1 MDKGY
6 FYFKMRSILKLLLLL
21 LLITPVFGQ
30 GDHIVYLIGD
40 AGEDSIPGLALES
53 LRKEITEHP
62 NSTTI
67 FLGDNIYPR
76 GSYKENSSKGKRDN
90 PKLVAQM
97 SLFKNGYTG
106 NVFFVPGNH
115 DWKKSRPNGL
125 TFIKRQGDFV
135 DKYFRENS
143 QIKNRETGSYLPK
156 GGGLGPAIRKIE
168 YGGGVIKLI
177 FIDTQWYLQKTFIHK
192 VSKPD
197 GVSTIDYLDQQLEV
211 LKKEVDQ
218 SDQNSEQVLVVAH
231 HPLFTLGS
239 HGLARPGYRILNI
252 LDLPFFGLLGTFRL
266 VSQNLSGRRYRV
278 LQKKL
283 VQILDNKN
291 VIYAAG
297 HEHNLQ
303 YWRKGN
309 MHQIVSGSGSKTTEY
324 FKNAINNRWNSDA
337 SLKFPIM
344 ESKKQTSRLGY
355 FKLVFNTGGELEIRV
370 IEISDDGNI
379 SCKILFPSKTM
390 CSND

>member
-1 MDKGY
+1 MKNCGIKLI
-6 FYFKMRSILKLLLLL
+6 FKFLLLLL
-21 LLITPVFGQ
+21 LGIPVFGQ
-30 GDHIVYLIGD
+30 GEHIVYLIGD
-40 AGEDSIPGLALES
+40 AGEDSIPGLGLES
-53 LRKEITEHP
+53 LRKEITEHS

-76 GSYKENSSKGKRDN
+76 GSYKENSNKGKRDN

-97 SLFKNGYTG
+97 SLFKNGYSG

-115 DWKKSRPNGL
+115 DWKKSRPNGIA
-125 TFIKRQGDFV
+125 FIKRQGEFV
-135 DKYFRENS
+135 EKYFRDNS
-143 QIKNRETGSYLPK
+143 QIRNKETGSYLPK
-156 GGGLGPAIRKIE
+156 GGELGPVIRKIE

-177 FIDTQWYLQKTFIHK
+177 FIDTQWWLHKTFIHK

-197 GVSTIDYLDQQLEV
+197 GISTKKYLDQQFEI
-211 LKKEVDQ
+211 LKKEVDE
-218 SDQNSEQVLVVAH
+218 SVQNSEWVIVLAH
-231 HPLFTLGS
+231 HPLFTTGS

-266 VSQNLSGRRYRV
+266 VSQNLSGRRYRA
-278 LQKKL
+278 LQKQLIK
-283 VQILDNKN
+283 ILDSKN

-324 FKNAINNRWNSDA
+324 FKKAITNKWNKNA
-337 SLKFPIM
+337 SLDYPKL
-344 ESKKQTSRLGY
+344 ESQKQQSKLGY
-355 FKLVFNTGGELEIRV
+355 FKLIFNEIGEFEIRV
-370 IEISDDGNI
+370 IEISDEGST
-379 SCKILFPSKTM
+379 SCKMLFPSKTM